1 MPKIDITEQEEATLT
16 AFDITENVVLIPI
29 LYARNYDND
38 WVVKSED
45 DLKTKTYKSYKTFK
59 NEFSASSGYPGG
71 GKDSAGKRFIYVG
84 ESQAAQPD
92 ASYIM
97 IYECLLHG
105 LTVVVKPIA
114 ISDDMIKTHW
124 DSANR
129 RVVLTKSEYHE
140 ILEDAICNKNA
151 FEEFKSRNIYNIK
164 FITSGAYSNYGH
176 CVYAPRRVVPDLN
189 IQDPS
194 VNSIY
199 LNDALTID
207 PNATVGSK
215 VVIQIESVSKTKT
228 VVANYDTKSEVK
240 LAEALIYDRNANI
253 GDTVNVVALCSIADE
268 LVATAVSRGGD
279 AIALCELKE
288 SFSDNKE
295 LLDEL
300 SGLTPDSNYKYSAMF
315 YPWVNIRS
323 GAVSSTIGEYK
334 LPACFGYLMA
344 YANSVQTN
352 ANWFAAAGVQR
363 GYIPTLTST
372 TAEVSEALMH
382 ALQGD
387 NASDVYAEY
396 QLNVRVN
403 PIMNTGNYG
412 IRIWGNK
419 TTYAGFSATGTKYT
433 DFLNVRVLVC
443 DIRKQLYHSSIKTTF
458 EPNDDIV
465 WLNFKTLTNTLLEKM
480 KSGRGIQWYKWTKE
494 KTSEKAVIKCNLE
507 IKPIEAVE
515 SFDIS
520 ITLTDEDLSAE
531 ESDQI

>member
-1 MPKIDITEQEEATLT
+1 MPRIDITEQEEATLT
-16 AFDITENVVLIPI
+16 AFDVTENVVLIPI
-29 LYARNYDND
+29 LYARNYDNN
-38 WVVKSED
+38 WVVKSDD
-45 DLKTKTYKSYKTFK
+45 DLKTKTYKSYKLFK

-71 GKDSAGKRFIYVG
+71 GKDSAGKRFLYVG
-84 ESQAAQPD
+84 DSQAAQPD

-114 ISDDMIKTHW
+114 LDDNVAKNHW
-124 DSANR
+124 DDANR
-129 RVVLTKSEYHE
+129 RIVLTKSEYHE
-140 ILEDAICNKNA
+140 MLEDAICNKNA
-151 FEEFKSRNIYNIK
+151 LEEFKSRNIYNIK
-164 FITSGAYSNYGH
+164 FLTSGAYSNYGH
-176 CVYAPRRVVPDLN
+176 CGYAPRKVVADLS
-189 IQDPS
+189 ILDAS
-194 VNSIY
+194 VNNIY

-207 PNATVGSK
+207 PAAKVGSK
-215 VVIQIESVSKTKT
+215 VTIQISDVPKVKT
-228 VVANYDTKSEVK
+228 VIANYDTKTEVK
-240 LAEALIYDRNANI
+240 LAEALTYDRNATI
-253 GDTVNVVALCSIADE
+253 GSTVSIRTLCSIADE

-288 SFSDNKE
+288 SFDTNKE

-300 SGLTPDSNYKYSAMF
+300 SDLTPDSNYKYSAMF

-323 GAVSSTIGEYK
+323 GAVGSTLGEYK

-344 YANSVQTN
+344 YANSVQTY

-363 GYIPTLTST
+363 GYIPTLTSPC
-372 TAEVSEALMH
+372 AEVSEALMH
-382 ALQGD
+382 TLQGD

-419 TTYAGFSATGTKYT
+419 TTYAGGSAITNKYT

-443 DIRKQLYHSSIKTTF
+443 DIRKQLYHASVRTTF

-520 ITLTDEDLSAE
+520 ITLTDEDISAE